1 MKTYVWCEDS
11 GAGYEF
17 WRYIFK
23 VIRGD
28 AKVESK
34 GNNTELRKS
43 VEHIGNEE
51 AEYYVTMDMAVDNP
65 DVLRELKHKILT
77 LSKDLRFDE
86 LRKVL
91 ESYGYEMNAP
101 KSGSSHYTFRK
112 MGKNPIT
119 IPKHNRLRKYMLKW
133 YELL

>member
-23 VIRGD
+23 AIQGD

-43 VEHIGNEE
+43 VEQIGNDG
-51 AEYYVTMDMAVDNP
+51 AEYS
-65 DVLRELKHKILT
+65 VLRNT
-77 LSKDLRFDE
+77 LQE
-86 LRKVL
+86 V
-91 ESYGYEMNAP
+91 
-101 KSGSSHYTFRK
+101 
-112 MGKNPIT
+112 
-119 IPKHNRLRKYMLKW
+119 RLL
-133 YELL
+133 